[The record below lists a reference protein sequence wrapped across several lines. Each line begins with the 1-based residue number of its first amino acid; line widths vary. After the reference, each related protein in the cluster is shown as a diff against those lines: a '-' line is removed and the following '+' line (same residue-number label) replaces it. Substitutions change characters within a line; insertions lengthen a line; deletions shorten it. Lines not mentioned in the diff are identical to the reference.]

1 MGVSKIRMK
10 EGKTYLYLYLS
21 IFVCIRKYVCFSMQV
36 NGTFSLSEGQGWTF
50 LLKKMLFLGQLLVLK
65 KFHLADICRKILA

>member
-36 NGTFSLSEGQGWTF
+36 NETFSLSEGQGWTF
-50 LLKKMLFLGQLLVLK
+50 LLKKMLLLGQLLVLK